1 MPFLVFYIFCQFLIS
16 KRDGVR
22 SCLKSYSKLESV
34 AATNPQDYEHVS
46 AFVYLSQH
54 LSDPTERLLYEKRI
68 LNKDGTDNFYP
79 LDEGIRKMQRGLFAL
94 HMETPIG
101 YRLVSRYFNE
111 HEKCDLREIRYA
123 EFTSPYFVS
132 RKHSAFKE
140 ILRIV

>member
-1 MPFLVFYIFCQFLIS
+1 M
-16 KRDGVR
+16 
-22 SCLKSYSKLESV
+22 
-34 AATNPQDYEHVS
+34 
-46 AFVYLSQH
+46 YLSQH

-140 ILRIV
+140 ILRIVWVMANLGLIIINPRLLWWSTLCCDWFR